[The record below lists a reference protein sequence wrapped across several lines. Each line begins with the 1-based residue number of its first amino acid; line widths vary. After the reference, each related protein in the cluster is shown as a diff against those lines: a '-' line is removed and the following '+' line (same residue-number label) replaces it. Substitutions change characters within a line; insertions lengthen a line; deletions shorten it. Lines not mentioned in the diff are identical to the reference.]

1 MRMNKLMERMH
12 GADGLEQKPG
22 EPEPLKAREASFK
35 KQNTIKAERKLG
47 KKRAKER
54 MSENGSKKHRINLVV
69 SNATYP

>member
-1 MRMNKLMERMH
+1 MKRMH
-12 GADGLEQKPG
+12 GADSLERKPG
-22 EPEPLKAREASFK
+22 EPQPLKAREASFK
-35 KQNTIKAERKLG
+35 KQQNTIKAGGKLR